1 MRGKFRAGGAHFHPA
16 AGQAVVNA
24 AREARR
30 AGQDQIRTEHV
41 LLGLLAVPGPAC
53 AALTAAGVRSAELRE
68 HLPAPSTGL
77 DADAL
82 ASIGIDLDAIRRAT
96 DAAFGPGALER
107 AGQPGPRRLEL
118 GADAKRAVASAA
130 ELASDCRSRQ
140 ISSGHLLLGVLD
152 QAPSGAVDVLSESGV
167 DLTALRSDVWRR
179 IDPAVN

>member
-1 MRGKFRAGGAHFHPA
+1 MRGKIRVGGARLHPA

-30 AGQDQIRTEHV
+30 AGQEQIRTEHV

-68 HLPAPSTGL
+68 RLPAASADL
-77 DADAL
+77 DAEAL

-96 DAAFGPGALER
+96 EAAFGPGALDR
-107 AGQPGPRRLEL
+107 AGQAGPQRLEL
-118 GADAKRAVASAA
+118 GADAKLAVATAA
-130 ELASDCRSRQ
+130 QLASNFRSRR
-140 ISSGHLLLGVLD
+140 ISSGHLLLGILD
-152 QAPSGAVDVLSESGV
+152 QAPSGAVDALSDAGV